1 MSNVTIVYPTAEM
14 LSALLAKL
22 PAGWLGE
29 LGERLRD
36 DANGELR
43 MQYEREFDAA
53 ADKARNRLAR
63 PLPEADFAATQ
74 ATIKACAVARTS
86 LDLIWQAMC
95 LGGSG
100 RQRQEP

>member
-1 MSNVTIVYPTAEM
+1 MSGATIVYPTAEM
-14 LSALLAKL
+14 LSASLAEL

-43 MQYEREFDAA
+43 KHYVSGFDAA
-53 ADKARNRLAR
+53 ADKARGRLAR

-74 ATIKACAVARTS
+74 ATIEACATARAA
-86 LDLIWQAMC
+86 LDLIWQAMH
-95 LGGSG
+95 SG
-100 RQRQEP
+100 IGPR